1 MWLDKAIQW
10 FLPREEHFFDL
21 LEQGADYARQASELL
36 VDCCSS
42 TGAAAREQVV
52 DRIKVVEEGADRV
65 IVEIYKEL
73 NRTFVTP
80 IDRSDIY
87 ALGTALERITDEVFA
102 TSLQIKVHAMDD
114 LPAGSVEM
122 AKLIQRCSEEIIAA
136 VRALKTNKN
145 SHLEIRKNCKTI
157 NSLENEGDI
166 VFRTQLAEMFKHE
179 VNAIRL
185 LKHKEFLEGLERA
198 LDQCDDVANALAS
211 IVIKN
216 S

>member
-1 MWLDKAIQW
+1 MWIDKVIQW

-21 LEQGADYARQASELL
+21 LEQGAEYARQAGALL
-36 VDCCSS
+36 VECCANP
-42 TGAAAREQVV
+42 GEEGRAQVV
-52 DRIKVVEEGADRV
+52 ERIKAVEEGADRV

-87 ALGTALERITDEVFA
+87 ALGTALERITDEIFA
-102 TSLQIKVHAMDD
+102 TSLQIVVHAMEDI
-114 LPAGSVEM
+114 PAGSVEM
-122 AKLIQRCSEEIIAA
+122 AKLILRSCEEIVLA
-136 VRALKTNKN
+136 VRILKSNKN
-145 SHLEIRKNCKTI
+145 SHLEIRKNCKMI

-166 VFRTQLAEMFKHE
+166 LFRTQLAEMFKHE
-179 VNAIRL
+179 SNAIRL